1 MFGLSLIYF
10 FEWVERVSNLVVFVF
25 VISGNYSYM
34 IEIGG
39 IEFFLVVV
47 DIFIKVGYIWVNR

>member
-39 IEFFLVVV
+39 FEFFLVVV
-47 DIFIKVGYIWVNR
+47 DIFIKVGYIWVNS